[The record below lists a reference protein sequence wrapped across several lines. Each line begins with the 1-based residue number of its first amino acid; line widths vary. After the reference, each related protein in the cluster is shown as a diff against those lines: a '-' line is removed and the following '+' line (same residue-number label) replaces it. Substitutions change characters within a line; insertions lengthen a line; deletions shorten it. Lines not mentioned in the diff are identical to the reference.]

1 MCASGAVTGVQRAIY
16 RIKLSALAS
25 YDSVS
30 LPPPSTHTSC
40 TKTLADVKVALSRPF
55 DALVISYD
63 LFAKASDDL
72 AARKFKV
79 IVLDEAHC
87 IKNTKV

>member
-1 MCASGAVTGVQRAIY
+1 M
-16 RIKLSALAS
+16 
-25 YDSVS
+25 
-30 LPPPSTHTSC
+30 
-40 TKTLADVKVALSRPF
+40 KVALSRPF